1 MRTLALL
8 LMMLAAPAAA
18 QTASERV
25 FRLAELAPS
34 AASLEITREETL
46 PELAKLG
53 FRDGRNLVLEE
64 RAGEP
69 DRMKRRAFI
78 ALLGIVP
85 AAWPVRAIAQRVAG
99 SVRQIGL
106 LSPQSVTSA
115 APLLAALRRGLRDL
129 GWIEGRN
136 IEFAVRYADGV
147 MDRLAELAAELVR
160 QNVDV
165 IVAGS
170 NLGALAA
177 KRATSTIPIV
187 MVTTGD
193 PIAGGLIDSLA
204 RPGGNVTGVTAIA
217 QELSAKRLELLKEA
231 VPNIGRVAVLTNPDS
246 PYTALFLKDAGRAA
260 QSVGVELQILEAHS
274 PSEFDAA
281 FTAMGGGSVQ
291 ALMVL
296 ADIMFNTEHA
306 RIVELAAKSRL
317 PAVYWERTYVS
328 AGGLMFYGAGL
339 SDMYGHAATHVDKI
353 LRGAKPAD
361 LPVEQPT
368 KFELVVN
375 LKTAKTIGIE
385 IPQSILLRAD
395 EVIE

>member
-1 MRTLALL
+1 
-8 LMMLAAPAAA
+8 
-18 QTASERV
+18 
-25 FRLAELAPS
+25 
-34 AASLEITREETL
+34 
-46 PELAKLG
+46 
-53 FRDGRNLVLEE
+53 
-64 RAGEP
+64 
-69 DRMKRRAFI
+69 
-78 ALLGIVP
+78 
-85 AAWPVRAIAQRVAG
+85 
-99 SVRQIGL
+99 
-106 LSPQSVTSA
+106 
-115 APLLAALRRGLRDL
+115 
-129 GWIEGRN
+129 
-136 IEFAVRYADGV
+136 
-147 MDRLAELAAELVR
+147 
-160 QNVDV
+160 
-165 IVAGS
+165 
-170 NLGALAA
+170 
-177 KRATSTIPIV
+177 

-231 VPNIGRVAVLTNPDS
+231 VPNIGRVAVLANPDS

-260 QSVGVELQILEAHS
+260 QSMGVELQILEART
-274 PSEFDAA
+274 PREFDAA